1 MLSALSEEQLNK
13 LMSQPE
19 HMWWSEPMTLI
30 FGKATLPTQPWEAI
44 FPEVEPRKTE
54 HPISVEQYSGPAEIA
69 DSKQPLRLGLGDP
82 WHFYGEFRHAHKL
95 TNLPA
100 ARTPEIA
107 MKEGSVVGVPL
118 VVTRKP
124 GAARE
129 ITVKATAPSGWKVL
143 SGEGRF
149 LLPDEE
155 FTYLRVELQSP
166 QIADTELKG
175 RRPDSIVVSGTA
187 GDKSIG
193 QVELRVL
200 LRSSALPQ

>member
-1 MLSALSEEQLNK
+1 
-13 LMSQPE
+13 
-19 HMWWSEPMTLI
+19 MWWSEPMTLI
-30 FGKATLPTQPWEAI
+30 FGKATLPTHPWEAI
-44 FPEVEPRKTE
+44 FPEVEPRQAE

-69 DSKQPLRLGLGDP
+69 DPKQPLRLGLGDP

-95 TNLPA
+95 TNLPV
-100 ARTPEIA
+100 ARTPEIGL
-107 MKEGSVVGVPL
+107 KEGSVVGVPL

-166 QIADTELKG
+166 QIVDTELKG
-175 RRPDSIVVSGTA
+175 RQPDSIVVSGTA
-187 GDKSIG
+187 GDKPIG